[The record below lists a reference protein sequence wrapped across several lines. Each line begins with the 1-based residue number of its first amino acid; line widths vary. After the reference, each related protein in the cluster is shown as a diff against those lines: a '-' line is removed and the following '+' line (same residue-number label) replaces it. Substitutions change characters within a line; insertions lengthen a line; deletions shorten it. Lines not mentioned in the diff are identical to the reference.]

1 MRPQRR
7 RATGCTVSGLMHERS
22 IYASEHA
29 MFREAVRRF
38 FQRELEPNIERW
50 EREGIIPRSFWRAAG
65 DNGLLCCQVPE
76 RYGGPGADFR
86 FNMVCCEEIGYAI
99 GGGSVGFPIH
109 SDIVAHYLLNHG
121 TEAQKRRFL
130 PPMVR
135 GECIAA
141 LGMTEPGAGSDLQA
155 IRTTA
160 RRRGDEYVIDG
171 QKTFITNGGSCDFV
185 LLACKTGEGDG
196 GGGGISL
203 ILVEADRPGFE
214 RGRHLDKIGLRA
226 SDTAELFFNGVRVP
240 VANRLGEQGKGFGI
254 MMRELP
260 RERLAIAFR
269 ALGEAQRAFELTVDY
284 VRQRK
289 VFGRAVLELQNTQFV
304 LAELKAEL
312 AVGWSYL
319 DQCLE
324 RIVRGELRP
333 EEGAIAKLCSTETEG
348 RIVDRCL
355 QLFGGYGY
363 MREYPISRLFV
374 DARVRRIY
382 GGSSEIMKL
391 VIARSL

>member
-1 MRPQRR
+1 
-7 RATGCTVSGLMHERS
+7 MHQRS
-22 IYASEHA
+22 IHSSEHA
-29 MFREAVRRF
+29 LFRDNVRRF
-38 FQRELEPNIERW
+38 FKRELEPNIERW
-50 EREGIIPRSFWRAAG
+50 EREGVIPRSFWKTAG

-76 RYGGPGADFR
+76 RYGGPGADFLY
-86 FNMVCCEEIGYAI
+86 NMVCCEEVGYAI
-99 GGGSVGFPIH
+99 GGGSLGFPIH

-121 TEAQKRRFL
+121 TEAQKARWL

-135 GECIAA
+135 GESIAA

-160 RRRGDEYVIDG
+160 RRDGDEYVVDG
-171 QKTFITNGGSCDFV
+171 QKTFITNGQTCDFV
-185 LLACKTGEGDG
+185 LLACRTAEQRGPEAV
-196 GGGGISL
+196 SL
-203 ILVEADRPGFE
+203 LIVEADRRGFE
-214 RGRHLDKIGLRA
+214 RGRKLDKIGLRA
-226 SDTAELFFNGVRVP
+226 SDTSELFFENVRVP
-240 VANRLGEQGKGFGI
+240 VTNRLGDEGAGFGI

-269 ALGEAQRAFELTVDY
+269 ALGEAQRAFELTLGY
-284 VRQRK
+284 VRERK
-289 VFGRAVLELQNTQFV
+289 AFGKALLDFQNTQFV
-304 LAELKAEL
+304 LAEMRTEL

-319 DQCLE
+319 DQCLGK
-324 RIVRGELRP
+324 ILNGELNP
-333 EEGAIAKLCSTETEG
+333 EEGAIAKLWATETEG
-348 RIVDRCL
+348 RVVDRCL